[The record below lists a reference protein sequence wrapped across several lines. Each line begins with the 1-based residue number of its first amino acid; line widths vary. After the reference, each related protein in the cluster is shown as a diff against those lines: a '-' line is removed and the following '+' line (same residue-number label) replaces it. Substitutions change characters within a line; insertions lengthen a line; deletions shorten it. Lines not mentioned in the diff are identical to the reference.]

1 MLTASSFFIR
11 HAYWILFLWVLL
23 EQLGIPLPSTPI
35 LLTAGTLTATHHLS
49 LPLVLA
55 AAIAGSLVSD
65 SAWYVLGKRY
75 GGSMVRLLCRLS
87 FESTVCVRKTEEY
100 FAKRGP
106 ISLLI
111 AKFVP
116 GLGSVAAPIAGQT
129 EMPYRLF
136 VLYDAAGALLWT
148 LTVVLGGRFFGVVLR
163 QHPNAL
169 AWMGHSAL
177 ALVALLFVALL
188 VWRVVQQR
196 MFMREMRMARIFP
209 DELKAQIDRGEEVF
223 IVDLRHP
230 LDYLPDPRTLPGA
243 LLLSPE
249 KLRQQTTLIPK
260 NREVVLFCTCP
271 SEAISA
277 KAALELRKAGVSR
290 VRPLYGGYDEWKK
303 RGYPLVEIV
312 TDMAA
317 GTVQA

>member
-1 MLTASSFFIR
+1 MLTASSFFIQ

-65 SAWYVLGKRY
+65 SLWYVLGKRY

-163 QHPNAL
+163 RHPNAL

-177 ALVALLFVALL
+177 VLVALLFVALL
-188 VWRVVQQR
+188 VWRIVQQR

-303 RGYPLVEIV
+303 RGYPLVDIENDFAV
-312 TDMAA
+312 EGA
-317 GTVQA
+317 QA

>member
-1 MLTASSFFIR
+1 MLTASSFFIH
-11 HAYWILFLWVLL
+11 HAYWILFLWVLV
-23 EQLGIPLPSTPI
+23 EQLGIPVPSTPI
-35 LLTAGTLTATHHLS
+35 LLTAGALTATHHLD
-49 LPLVLA
+49 LLLVLG
-55 AAIAGSLVSD
+55 AAIGGSLVSD
-65 SAWYVLGKRY
+65 SLWYWLGKRY
-75 GGSMVRLLCRLS
+75 GGAMVRLLCRLS

-106 ISLLI
+106 VSLLV

-129 EMPYRLF
+129 EMPYSLF
-136 VLYDAAGALLWT
+136 LVYDAAGALLWT
-148 LTVVLGGRFFGVVLR
+148 LTVVLGGRFFGVLLR
-163 QHPNAL
+163 QHPEAL

-177 ALVALLFVALL
+177 ILVALLIGVLL
-188 VWRVVQQR
+188 AWRMMQQR
-196 MFMREMRMARIFP
+196 MFVREMRLARIFP
-209 DELKAQIDRGEEVF
+209 DELKAQMDRGEEVF

-243 LLLSPE
+243 MLLSPE
-249 KLRQQTTLIPK
+249 KLRQQVTLIPK

-312 TDMAA
+312 KEFAA
-317 GTVQA
+317 DGAQV

>member
-11 HAYWILFLWVLL
+11 HAYWIVFLWVLA
-23 EQLGIPLPSTPI
+23 EQLGVPLPSTPI
-35 LLTAGTLTATHHLS
+35 LLTAGTLTATHHLDLS
-49 LPLVLA
+49 LVIVA
-55 AAIAGSLVSD
+55 ALGGSLVSD
-65 SAWYVLGKRY
+65 SLWYWLGKRF
-75 GGSMVRLLCRLS
+75 GGTMVRLLCRLS

-106 ISLLI
+106 ASLLV

-116 GLGSVAAPIAGQT
+116 GLGTVAAPIAGQT
-129 EMPYRLF
+129 DMPFRIFL
-136 VLYDAAGALLWT
+136 LYDAAGIVLWT
-148 LTVVLGGRFFGVVLR
+148 LTVTLSGKFFGDVLR
-163 QHPNAL
+163 RHPQAL

-177 ALVALLFVALL
+177 LLVALLFVGLL
-188 VWRVVQQR
+188 LWRVMQQR
-196 MFMREMRMARIFP
+196 MFLREMRMARIFP
-209 DELKAQIDRGEEVF
+209 DELKAQMDRGDEVF

-243 LLLSPE
+243 LLLSPD
-249 KLRQQTTLIPK
+249 KLKQQVGLIPT

-277 KAALELRKAGVSR
+277 KAALELRKVGISN

-303 RGYPLVEIV
+303 RGYPLVEI
-312 TDMAA
+312 DMAIES
-317 GTVQA
+317 TRD